1 LNLSIEANPYYIKV
15 NAQLIKG
22 KFEKLQMLLKKFK
35 YAFAWTDKDLKSM
48 LP

>member
-1 LNLSIEANPYYIKV
+1 MKV

-22 KFEKLQMLLKKFK
+22 KIEELQMLLKKFK
-35 YAFAWTDKDLKSM
+35 YALVWTDKDLKSM